1 MGVRG
6 ECYTYQQKSL
16 DQGVT
21 MNGNG
26 HTNLDQVRNLIETA
40 MDGVVDFDGQV
51 KVDDVVKLLEKELD
65 AATIQDILRVAGKD
79 HLTEVILMF
88 V

>member
-1 MGVRG
+1 
-6 ECYTYQQKSL
+6 
-16 DQGVT
+16 